1 MRNGVSGG
9 GGRPNTELIGR
20 TQHVTLPP
28 VPITVEISPDHVAT
42 VEFDNPPSN
51 FFNIDLL
58 GELADTY
65 ERLDKDPACR
75 AIVLASAGRHFC
87 AGADFGGGKT
97 LSVREVYGNAVR
109 LFAARTPVVAAVQ
122 GAAVGGGLG
131 LALSADFRVASES
144 TRFIA
149 NFAKLGIHHGF
160 GLTVTL
166 PRVVGTQKAQDLLLT
181 SRPVRGEEA
190 LEMQLCDRLVAPE
203 HLRTAASELA
213 QEIAAAAPLAVRSIR
228 DTMRGDLAERIR
240 QATEREAD
248 EQTTLFQTDD
258 FAEGVAA
265 TSERRAPNFS
275 GN

>member
-1 MRNGVSGG
+1 
-9 GGRPNTELIGR
+9 
-20 TQHVTLPP
+20 
-28 VPITVEISPDHVAT
+28 VPITVEITPDHVAT
-42 VEFDNPPSN
+42 VEFDNPPNN
-51 FFNIDLL
+51 FFNVDLL

-65 ERLDKDPACR
+65 ERLDDDPACR
-75 AIVLASAGRHFC
+75 AIVLAAAGRHFC

-131 LALSADFRVASES
+131 LALSADFRVATES
-144 TRFIA
+144 TRFVA

-160 GLTVTL
+160 GLTITL
-166 PRVVGTQKAQDLLLT
+166 PRIVGTQRAQDLLLT

-190 LEMQLCDRLVAPE
+190 LEMQLCDRLVEAE
-203 HLRTAASELA
+203 HLRHTAQELA
-213 QEIAAAAPLAVRSIR
+213 AEIAAAAPLAVRSIR
-228 DTMRGDLAERIR
+228 GTMRGDLAERVR
-240 QATEREAD
+240 EATEREAD

-265 TSERRAPNFS
+265 TSERRSPNFS
-275 GN
+275 GR